1 MEDAAADVVQLIR
14 EGKEVGIPPELRP
27 AVARV
32 LERMSL
38 DAEEE

>member
-1 MEDAAADVVQLIR
+1 MEDAAAEVQLIR
-14 EGKEVGIPPELRP
+14 EGKQVEIPPQLRP

-32 LERMSL
+32 LERMSF